1 MASVLGGRAAGV
13 RLSVGGGSVPPA
25 EGAAFAEAVGIAR
38 PDLLVL
44 SRDEAAALGA
54 IPEELV
60 RALVVTTAGTAGSSA
75 NVGAERIEVA
85 APALDGTPVDATGT
99 GDAYAAALIDA
110 LAHLGE
116 WPPPPAEL
124 RNAMELASR
133 LGAETARVDGAQG
146 RVPSEGGDEG

>member
-1 MASVLGGRAAGV
+1 M
-13 RLSVGGGSVPPA
+13 
-25 EGAAFAEAVGIAR
+25 
-38 PDLLVL
+38 
-44 SRDEAAALGA
+44 
-54 IPEELV
+54 
-60 RALVVTTAGTAGSSA
+60 VTTAGTAGSSA

-124 RNAMELASR
+124 ATDAPSPGGGVASR
-133 LGAETARVDGAQG
+133 LGAETARDDGAQG